1 MLIKSNNY
9 NDHHN
14 SRSNSLKSEYGGRDC
29 KEFSGIPCGS
39 ALRSPLGPAQ
49 QIHTSH
55 EAEHTVSAQHTQSQ
69 VAMYLIVPL
78 PSPKGGLLFSLTP
91 PPPKSPNYFDAH
103 LLQVTNHL
111 CFFCSRMGS
120 DLLGV
125 LTLHTSVSILLLV
138 CCTFPCQPCTYGRSL
153 VPAGH
158 LGLDRTEE
166 SRWTIILLKL

>member
-14 SRSNSLKSEYGGRDC
+14 SKSNSLKSEYGGRDC

-69 VAMYLIVPL
+69 VALYLIVPL
-78 PSPKGGLLFSLTP
+78 PSPKSGLLFSLP
-91 PPPKSPNYFDAH
+91 PLPQSPPTTLMLIYFK
-103 LLQVTNHL
+103 LQIICVS
-111 CFFCSRMGS
+111 F
-120 DLLGV
+120 V
-125 LTLHTSVSILLLV
+125 LVVLIS
-138 CCTFPCQPCTYGRSL
+138 F
-153 VPAGH
+153 
-158 LGLDRTEE
+158 
-166 SRWTIILLKL
+166 